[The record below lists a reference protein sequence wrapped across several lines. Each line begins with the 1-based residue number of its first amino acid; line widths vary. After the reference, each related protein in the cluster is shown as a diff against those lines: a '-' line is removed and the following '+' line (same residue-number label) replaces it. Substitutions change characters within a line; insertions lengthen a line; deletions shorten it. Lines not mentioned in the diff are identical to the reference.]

1 MTIRQDD
8 VPMTDQYPG
17 PAQPDGTWQ
26 EHGHEPAV
34 ETQDAPDQEAAA
46 APEASGWVA
55 AGHPTEDQAA
65 DAWASGM
72 HPDAWSAAGQPVQG
86 QTPAGQA
93 PSAWPTPAGWQGAQ
107 GGAYPQAGAQQ
118 PYGAGAPAADPYAAS
133 PAAGAPAADPYAA
146 GAAWDNQ
153 TSAYPSQAGYG
164 YGAATGAAQG
174 AGAWQYDTTAL
185 PSGGTGAP
193 ADPSSP
199 ASTGS
204 GGSKPRTGLILVTAG
219 LVALLAGGVGGYVG
233 SQAASSDSG
242 TTTVSL
248 PQAEADRSARPD
260 GTVASIAAAVSPAVV
275 SIDVQGNQ
283 GGGSGSGFVIRDNGY
298 IVTNNHVVESA
309 AGGGSITVQFAD
321 GRMLDAE
328 IVGRDASYDI
338 AVIKVDG
345 SGLPTVVLGDSDG
358 VTVGDLAIAIGSPLG
373 LEGTV
378 TAGIVS
384 ALNRPVTA
392 GGQGETSFIN
402 AIQTDAAI
410 NPGNSGGA
418 LVNGAGEVIG
428 VNSAIATLGIGGV
441 GGQAGSIGL
450 GFAIPINQV
459 QRIGEELINTGTS
472 TKPIIGVTLDQRFQ
486 GEGARVQ
493 EVSPGGP
500 ADGAGLESGDIIVE
514 FDGEAVTDPTGLI
527 VDIRSMQPGDEVSIT
542 VQRSGSTQEFT
553 LTLGS
558 DSSSG

>member
-1 MTIRQDD
+1 
-8 VPMTDQYPG
+8 MTDQYPG

-26 EHGHEPAV
+26 EHGNEPAA
-34 ETQDAPDQEAAA
+34 ETQGAPADQMPAA
-46 APEASGWVA
+46 APEASGA
-55 AGHPTEDQAA
+55 AAVGQPTEGRPAQGPSA

-72 HPDAWSAAGQPVQG
+72 HPDAWSPAGQPAPG
-86 QTPAGQA
+86 QTPTGQA

-107 GGAYPQAGAQQ
+107 GGGYPQAGSQQ
-118 PYGAGAPAADPYAAS
+118 PYGASAPAADPYATGAPAADPY
-133 PAAGAPAADPYAA
+133 
-146 GAAWDNQ
+146 
-153 TSAYPSQAGYG
+153 AYPSQAGYG
-164 YGAATGAAQG
+164 YGAGAGAGAAQG

-185 PSGGTGAP
+185 PSSGSGAP
-193 ADPSSP
+193 ADPSAA

-233 SQAASSDSG
+233 SQAASSDST

-260 GTVASIAAAVSPAVV
+260 GTVAAIAAAVSPAVV
-275 SIDVQGNQ
+275 SIDVEGNQ

-321 GRMLDAE
+321 GRMFDAT

-384 ALNRPVTA
+384 SLNRPVTA

-428 VNSAIATLGIGGV
+428 VNSAIATLGV
-441 GGQAGSIGL
+441 GGAGGRL
-450 GFAIPINQV
+450 GRSASASPF
-459 QRIGEELINTGTS
+459 RS
-472 TKPIIGVTLDQRFQ
+472 TRSS
-486 GEGARVQ
+486 A
-493 EVSPGGP
+493 
-500 ADGAGLESGDIIVE
+500 SG
-514 FDGEAVTDPTGLI
+514 
-527 VDIRSMQPGDEVSIT
+527 RS
-542 VQRSGSTQEFT
+542 
-553 LTLGS
+553 
-558 DSSSG
+558 

>member
-1 MTIRQDD
+1 
-8 VPMTDQYPG
+8 MTDQYPG

-26 EHGHEPAV
+26 EHGTEPAA
-34 ETQDAPDQEAAA
+34 ETQHAPADPGPAAAPDASGAAA
-46 APEASGWVA
+46 AGQPAQG
-55 AGHPTEDQAA
+55 PPA

-72 HPDAWSAAGQPVQG
+72 HPDAWSPAGQPAAA

-107 GGAYPQAGAQQ
+107 GGGYPQAGSQQ
-118 PYGAGAPAADPYAAS
+118 AYGAGAPAADPYAA
-133 PAAGAPAADPYAA
+133 GVPAADPYAA
-146 GAAWDNQ
+146 DPYAAAPAAGAAWESQ
-153 TSAYPSQAGYG
+153 TSAYPNQAGYG
-164 YGAATGAAQG
+164 YGAGAAQG

-185 PSGGTGAP
+185 PSGGSGAP
-193 ADPSSP
+193 ADPSAP

-204 GGSKPRTGLILVTAG
+204 GGSKPRTGLILVTAA

-233 SQAASSDSG
+233 SQAASSDSA
-242 TTTVSL
+242 TSTVSL

-275 SIDVQGNQ
+275 SIDVEGNQ
-283 GGGSGSGFVIRDNGY
+283 GGGSGSGFVIRDNGF

-321 GRMLDAE
+321 GRMFDAT

-345 SGLPTVVLGDSDG
+345 SDLPTVVLGDSDG

-384 ALNRPVTA
+384 SLNRPVTA

-428 VNSAIATLGIGGV
+428 VNSAIATLGIGGA

-459 QRIGEELINTGTS
+459 QRIGEELINTGSS

-500 ADGAGLESGDIIVE
+500 ADGAGLESGEIIVE

-527 VDIRSMQPGDEVSIT
+527 VDIRSMQPGDEVSIM
-542 VQRSGSTQEFT
+542 VQRGGSTEEFT

>member
-1 MTIRQDD
+1 
-8 VPMTDQYPG
+8 MTDQYPG
-17 PAQPDGTWQ
+17 PAQPDGTWP
-26 EHGHEPAV
+26 EHGDEPAAQ
-34 ETQDAPDQEAAA
+34 TQGAPADQGPAA
-46 APEASGWVA
+46 APEASGA
-55 AGHPTEDQAA
+55 AAASDPVGQQA
-65 DAWASGM
+65 
-72 HPDAWSAAGQPVQG
+72 PG

-93 PSAWPTPAGWQGAQ
+93 PSAWPTPAGWQGAPQ
-107 GGAYPQAGAQQ
+107 GGGYPQAGPQQ
-118 PYGAGAPAADPYAAS
+118 PYGASAPAADPYGADPYGAS
-133 PAAGAPAADPYAA
+133 APAGDPYAA
-146 GAAWDNQ
+146 GAPAGDPYAAGPAWESQ
-153 TSAYPSQAGYG
+153 TSAYPNQAGYG
-164 YGAATGAAQG
+164 YGAGAAQG

-185 PSGGTGAP
+185 PASGSGAP
-193 ADPSSP
+193 AGPSAA
-199 ASTGS
+199 ASAGS

-233 SQAASSDSG
+233 SQAASSDST

-260 GTVASIAAAVSPAVV
+260 GTVAAIAAAVSPAVV
-275 SIDVQGNQ
+275 SIEVEGNQ

-321 GRMLDAE
+321 GRTFDAT

-384 ALNRPVTA
+384 SLNRPVTA

-428 VNSAIATLGIGGV
+428 VNSAIATLGVGGP

-459 QRIGEELINTGTS
+459 QRIGEELINTGSS

-493 EVSPGGP
+493 EVSSGGP

-514 FDGEAVTDPTGLI
+514 FDGTPVTDPTGLI
-527 VDIRSMQPGDEVSIT
+527 VDIRSMQPGDDVSIT
-542 VQRSGSTQEFT
+542 VQRGGSTEEFT